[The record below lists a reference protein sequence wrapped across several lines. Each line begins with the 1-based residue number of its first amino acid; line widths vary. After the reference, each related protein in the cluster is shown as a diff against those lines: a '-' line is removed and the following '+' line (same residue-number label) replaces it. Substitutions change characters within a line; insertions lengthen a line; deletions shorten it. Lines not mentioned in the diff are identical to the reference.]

1 MHASKL
7 VFVALG
13 LIVACSSEERA
24 ATDESSVTPYRV
36 GQALVIGDE
45 GGERLMTVDDDCDTA
60 ACLAVRER
68 CGAEA
73 YADVVMDDDGEVAD
87 VVCFERNVNVVEL
100 GEDPV
105 ASASAGN
112 NTVLVLDGEDDGVD
126 VEGDVSL
133 SGNNAVVYGEG
144 ADVSVIGGTLAIE
157 KNNAIVRGVTVKG
170 DVTIDK
176 NNAKL
181 LFTTIEG
188 GLTILGNNTTVAA
201 SRVLGEI
208 TILGNNTVLVQN
220 ELASAGP
227 IPGKNLRCNGNVRIE
242 ADVADAGAPLGADA
256 GVSAQA
262 VECVG
267 DRNGNGNG
275 NGKPNE

>member
-7 VFVALG
+7 IFVAVG
-13 LIVACSSEERA
+13 LIGACSSEEQGA
-24 ATDESSVTPYRV
+24 SETTPYRV
-36 GQALVIGDE
+36 GQALVIGDDD
-45 GGERLMTVDDDCDTA
+45 GERLMDVDDDCDTA
-60 ACLAVRER
+60 PCVAVRER
-68 CGAEA
+68 CGDDA
-73 YADVVMDDDGEVAD
+73 YADVVLDNDGEVVD
-87 VVCFERNVNVVEL
+87 VVCFKRNVDVVEL

-105 ASASAGN
+105 SSASAGN
-112 NTVLVLDGEDDGVD
+112 NTVLVFDGDDDGVD
-126 VEGDVSL
+126 VEGDVTL
-133 SGNNAVVYGEG
+133 SGNNAVVYGQG

-157 KNNAIVRGVTVKG
+157 KNNAIVRGVTIRG

-181 LFTTIEG
+181 LFVTIEG

-227 IPGKNLRCNGNVRIE
+227 INGKNLRCNGNVRIE
-242 ADVADAGAPLGADA
+242 ADEADEVDAGAPLAADA
-256 GVSAQA
+256 GASVQA

-267 DRNGNGNG
+267 DRNGNG
-275 NGKPNE
+275 KPRD